1 MNMILYHGE
10 FGEHR
15 TLSFVNLVEFHPIN
29 TPDNGLTYYT
39 DIRNVFHDDGLHES
53 NLRIELDKKDS
64 IYYDGKFYKYCNMNQ
79 LAMYYKNKKTLEL
92 LEELP

>member
-1 MNMILYHGE
+1 MNLILYHDE

-15 TLSFVNLVEFHPIN
+15 TLSFVNLVEFRPIN
-29 TPDNGLTYYT
+29 TPNNGLAYYMV
-39 DIRNVFHDDGLHES
+39 IQNVCHDDGLHEP
-53 NLRIELDKKDS
+53 NLRVRLDRKDS
-64 IYYDGKFYKYCNMNQ
+64 IYYDGKVYKYCNMNQ